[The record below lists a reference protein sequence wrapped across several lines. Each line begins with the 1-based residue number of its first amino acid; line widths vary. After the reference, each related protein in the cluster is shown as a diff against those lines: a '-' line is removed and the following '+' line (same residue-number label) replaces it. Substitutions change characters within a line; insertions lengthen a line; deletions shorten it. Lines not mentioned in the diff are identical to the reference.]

1 MFGDIK
7 AFSGFSVDDIEAAY
21 TFYSETLG
29 LDVSRNDMGF
39 LNIRL
44 ATGGVILVYSK
55 PDHVPATYTI
65 LNFPVPSVD
74 AAVDALNAKGVTTKI
89 YDGDFTDERGVS
101 RPPKPEYGPV
111 ICWFTDPAG
120 NVLSVLED

>member
-21 TFYSETLG
+21 TFYGETLG

-44 ATGGVILVYSK
+44 ATGGII
-55 PDHVPATYTI
+55 P
-65 LNFPVPSVD
+65 
-74 AAVDALNAKGVTTKI
+74 TTCP
-89 YDGDFTDERGVS
+89 
-101 RPPKPEYGPV
+101 RP
-111 ICWFTDPAG
+111 TR
-120 NVLSVLED
+120 S